1 MAGSFGGKISLQGET
16 EYKQA
21 LKQIT
26 QNLAL
31 VSSEMR
37 KVTAEYGKN
46 DTSSASLSAKNEVL
60 NKRLD
65 EQKKKVSEVE
75 KMLEEA
81 RKEYGDNSQAVTKWQ
96 TTLNNAEAEVIKT
109 TKEIDNNA
117 KAMKEAEKATDE
129 ETKALDKYSDGAD
142 EAGES
147 SLKLGDLI
155 KSHVISEAII
165 GGFKALGSAIA
176 DLSRKFL
183 DFVKGGVENASD
195 LTEVQ
200 NVVDTVFGESAQK
213 VEDFSKRASTAFGM
227 SELSV
232 KQYAGSMGAMLD
244 SMGIAEKDTLDMSL
258 ALVGLAGDMASFYNL
273 DHDTAWEKIRSG
285 ISGETEP
292 LKQLGINMSVANLEA
307 YALSQ
312 GIDTAYSSMTQAE
325 QATLRYNYLMEVT
338 ANAQGDFAK
347 TSDSFANQQKIL
359 ELQFE
364 NLATN
369 LGTFLL
375 PNLNAIITAFNDMM
389 SGELSLEQGIGQ
401 LTQIVVDLANSIV
414 AQLPALV
421 DAGVTMFNT
430 LIEGFI
436 TMLPSLV
443 PVATTLIVSLANL
456 ILQNLPA
463 VVEAGI
469 QTILA
474 LVNGIAQALPEL
486 VPAIV
491 DAVILIATSLLD
503 NIGLIIDA
511 GINLIIGLGQG
522 LINAIPQLVSRIP
535 QIINSLITGFVGN
548 LPKFMTMGVKIL
560 IELGKGLIQAIPQV
574 VAQIPKII
582 TGILNAFKNGISKMK
597 EVGVNLLKGLW
608 EGIKSW
614 TNNLLNNIKNVGK
627 SVVNK
632 FKEVF
637 GIHSP
642 STVFAEMGV
651 MDAKGLGIGFE
662 SEMKKVNADMANAVK
677 TDYELNANVTAQQTS
692 SGYSA
697 YGYDTLVSA
706 LKDALKGVAVVM
718 DGDEMGEF
726 VERTV
731 TRVVYST

>member
-1 MAGSFGGKISLQGET
+1 MAGFGGKIALQGET
-16 EYKQA
+16 EYKAA

-31 VSSEMR
+31 VSSEMK
-37 KVTAEYGKN
+37 KVTAEYGRN
-46 DTSSASLSAKNEVL
+46 DNSAAALTARNDVL
-60 NKRLD
+60 NRKLD

-81 RKEYGDNSQAVTKWQ
+81 KKEYGENSDAVTKWQ
-96 TTLNNAEAEVIKT
+96 IELNKAEAEVIKT
-109 TKEIDNNA
+109 TKEIEKNA
-117 KAMKEAEKATDE
+117 DALEDAEKATEE
-129 ETKALDKYSDGAD
+129 ETDALEDYSDEAD
-142 EAGES
+142 KAGQS
-147 SLKLGDLI
+147 SIKFGDLI
-155 KSHVISEAII
+155 KAHVISEAII

-244 SMGIAEKDTLDMSL
+244 SMGIAETDTADMSL

-312 GIDTAYSSMTQAE
+312 GIEKAYSEMTAAE
-325 QATLRYNYLMEVT
+325 QATLRYNYLMETT

-421 DAGVTMFNT
+421 DAGITMVQA
-430 LIEGFI
+430 LLQGIIE
-436 TMLPSLV
+436 MLPSLA

-535 QIINSLITGFVGN
+535 QIVSAIINSIISD

-597 EVGVNLLKGLW
+597 EMGVNLLKGLW
-608 EGIKSW
+608 EGISSW
-614 TNNLLNNIKNVGK
+614 ASNLLSKIGNVAK
-627 SVVNK
+627 SVVDK
-632 FKEVF
+632 FKSVF

-651 MDAKGLGIGFE
+651 MDAQGLGIGFE
-662 SEMKKVNADMANAVK
+662 NEMKQVNADMADAVN
-677 TDYELNANVTAQQTS
+677 TNYNLDATVSGQTG
-692 SGYSA
+692 GYNGF
-697 YGYDTLVSA
+697 GYDTLVSA
-706 LKDALKGVAVVM
+706 FKDALKGVAVVM

-731 TRVVYST
+731 TRVVYQT

>member
-1 MAGSFGGKISLQGET
+1 MSGFGGKIALQGET
-16 EYKQA
+16 EYKAA

-31 VSSEMR
+31 VSSEMK
-37 KVTAEYGKN
+37 KVTAEYGRN
-46 DTSSASLSAKNEVL
+46 DNSAAALTARNDVL
-60 NKRLD
+60 NRKLD

-81 RKEYGDNSQAVTKWQ
+81 KKEYGENSDAVTKWQ
-96 TTLNNAEAEVIKT
+96 IELNKAEAEVIKT
-109 TKEIDNNA
+109 TKEIEKNA
-117 KAMKEAEKATDE
+117 DALEDAEKATEE
-129 ETKALDKYSDGAD
+129 ETDALEDYSDEAD
-142 EAGES
+142 KAGQS
-147 SLKLGDLI
+147 SIKFGDLI
-155 KSHVISEAII
+155 KAHVISEAII

-325 QATLRYNYLMEVT
+325 QATLRYNYLMAVT

-401 LTQIVVDLANSIV
+401 LTQIVVDLANSV
-414 AQLPALV
+414 AAQLPALV
-421 DAGVTMFNT
+421 DAGITMVQA
-430 LIEGFI
+430 LLQGIIE
-436 TMLPSLV
+436 MLPSLA

-486 VPAIV
+486 VPAVIGAVLEIV
-491 DAVILIATSLLD
+491 TVLLD
-503 NIGLIIDA
+503 NINLVIEA
-511 GINLIIGLGQG
+511 GYKLIIGLAEGIINAIPVLIEKTPQIISSFIQSMMTYFPRIMACGVELLVKLGAG
-522 LINAIPQLVSRIP
+522 LISAIPQLVMQIP
-535 QIINSLITGFVGN
+535 QIISGIVDGF
-548 LPKFMTMGVKIL
+548 K
-560 IELGKGLIQAIPQV
+560 KGFTQ
-574 VAQIPKII
+574 
-582 TGILNAFKNGISKMK
+582 MK
-597 EVGVNLLKGLW
+597 DVGVNLLKGLW

-642 STVFAEMGV
+642 SKVFAEMGV
-651 MDAKGLGIGFE
+651 MNAQGLGIGFE